1 MTALRDLLNRY
12 RGRVVD
18 SFNDLYFT
26 REVAIQFVRDCEEA
40 NIAIL
45 GIEGFV
51 QSNKGLYPQMDLIG
65 DFSPQGSYPSWEEYR
80 RLANE
85 SAMRLLAEADDRAS
99 LVFIINAWTAEE
111 WAPQQIDKR

>member
-12 RGRVVD
+12 RSRVVER
-18 SFNDLYFT
+18 FNELYFT
-26 REVAIQFVRDCEEA
+26 PEVATQFVRDCEKA

-51 QSNKGLYPQMDLIG
+51 LSNKKLYPQMDLIG
-65 DFSPQGSYPSWEEYR
+65 DFSPRGSYSSWEEYR

-85 SAMRLLAEADDRAS
+85 SARRLLTEAGDRAS

-111 WAPQQIDKR
+111 WAPPSIR